1 VKLLFD
7 ENLSPKLVQLLAG
20 DFPGSVHVHD
30 IGLGG
35 ADDKTIWRHA
45 ADNGFLIVSKDSDF
59 HGWSTL
65 YAFPPKVIWLWTGNC
80 STGKIANL
88 LRSNA
93 AFIAE
98 FRNNERDSC
107 AALAFKHIF

>member
-7 ENLSPKLVQLLAG
+7 ENLSPKLVQLLAD
-20 DFPGSVHVHD
+20 DFSGSVHVHD

-59 HGWSTL
+59 HGWGTL
-65 YAFPPKVIWLWTGNC
+65 YGFPPKVIWLWTENY
-80 STGKIANL
+80 STGKIASL

-98 FRNNERDSC
+98 FGNNERDSF
-107 AALAFKHIF
+107 LVLH